1 MKNIGETFINY
12 FLLKDMDNAEEDGI
26 IPNGFHTE
34 EEERHISELDR
45 RMSALDPR
53 ETYVTV
59 NALIKSNRK
68 TFVRTLEY
76 LNKKDKEGEEQHE

>member
-45 RMSALDPR
+45 RMSALDAR
-53 ETYVTV
+53 ETYVTIK
-59 NALIKSNRK
+59 ALIKSNRK

-76 LNKKDKEGEEQHE
+76 INEKEGDSKQ

>member
-45 RMSALDPR
+45 RMSALDAR
-53 ETYVTV
+53 ETYVTIK
-59 NALIKSNRK
+59 ALIKSNRK

-76 LNKKDKEGEEQHE
+76 INEKEGASKQ